1 MLVNLKVRTCIV
13 LVLLLFTSAMF
24 ISNGVAWMGL
34 NSSNEKLERVN
45 DAYSNQG
52 TQLNRAYAAFLRGR
66 LLLATSLMDM
76 QQGKTEQAN
85 AQAKRAETLMQE
97 GRQSL
102 DAFRKA
108 PRMAGSEAAV
118 AKLEAGYKQFDDVY
132 KRQAAALSS
141 MAIQEYLDLND
152 SGSKANTEFREGVN
166 GVLQFLDTRTDE
178 LVVQAETDHR
188 ISRTVTLAMLAI
200 ALVLAL
206 GCWLFINRTV
216 LRPLHQAGDHFDKIS
231 GGDFTGRI
239 EVRSTN
245 EIGQLFGAIKRMQE
259 SLTRTVATVRRGVDE
274 INVGAREIS
283 AGNTDLSSRTEQ
295 QAASLEETA
304 ASMEQLASTVKQNA
318 DNARQANQLAASA
331 SDVAERGGSAV
342 SEVVSTMQGISA
354 SSRKISEIVSVIDG
368 IAFQTNILALN
379 AAVEAARAG
388 EQGKGFAVVA
398 GEVRSL
404 AQRSAQAAKEI
415 KGLIEDSVTK
425 VGAGSQQVER
435 AGATMQEI
443 VASVKRVTDIMGE
456 ISAASEEQSSGIDQ
470 VNRAVSQMD
479 EVTQQNA
486 ALVEE
491 AAAAAGSLQEQAQRL
506 AEAVSVFKIN
516 AGEVIEVPAHQL
528 AQQRSAPRV
537 QAAQAAAPRAQAAA
551 PRAQAAAPRA
561 PVAQLSKPGHRSANA
576 AAHAPANKPEAP
588 AQESQL
594 EQESQSAPDAG
605 DAPAAPKPAPAA
617 APRKT
622 QVARPKPAA
631 TAATVVRPLRRP
643 ATRADAAGAPPAP
656 SASSRRAPPADDD
669 WESF

>member
-1 MLVNLKVRTCIV
+1 MLGNLKVRTCII
-13 LVLLLFTSAMF
+13 LVLLLFTGAMF

-34 NSSNEKLERVN
+34 NSGSDKLAQVNEAYANQATQLQR
-45 DAYSNQG
+45 AYS
-52 TQLNRAYAAFLRGR
+52 TFLRGR
-66 LLLATSLMDM
+66 LLLANSLMDM
-76 QQGKTEQAN
+76 QQGKTEQSTSQ
-85 AQAKRAETLMQE
+85 AQRADGLMAD
-97 GRQSL
+97 GL
-102 DAFRKA
+102 KLFDAFRKA
-108 PRMAGSEAAV
+108 PRMAGSEEIV
-118 AKLEAGYKQFDDVY
+118 AKLDAAYKQFDDVY
-132 KRQAAALSS
+132 RRQAAALKNL
-141 MAIQEYLDLND
+141 AIQDYLDLND
-152 SGSKANTEFREGVN
+152 AGAAANTAFREAVN
-166 GVLQFLDTRTDE
+166 NVLQFTDTRTDE
-178 LVVQAETDHR
+178 LIAQAETDHN
-188 ISRTVTLAMLAI
+188 ISRTVTIVMLAI

-206 GCWLFINRTV
+206 GCWIFISRTV
-216 LRPLHQAGDHFDKIS
+216 LRPLHEAGDHFEKIS
-231 GGDFTGRI
+231 AGDFTGRI

-245 EIGQLFGAIKRMQE
+245 EIGHLFGAIKRMQE
-259 SLTRTVATVRRGVDE
+259 SLTRTVASVRRGVEE
-274 INVGAREIS
+274 INLGAREIS

-304 ASMEQLASTVKQNA
+304 ASMEELASTVKQNA

-342 SEVVSTMQGISA
+342 SEVVNTMQEISA

-435 AGATMQEI
+435 AGSTMQEI

-516 AGEVIEVPAHQL
+516 AGEVIEVPARQL
-528 AQQRSAPRV
+528 AQQRSAP
-537 QAAQAAAPRAQAAA
+537 
-551 PRAQAAAPRA
+551 
-561 PVAQLSKPGHRSANA
+561 LM
-576 AAHAPANKPEAP
+576 
-588 AQESQL
+588 
-594 EQESQSAPDAG
+594 
-605 DAPAAPKPAPAA
+605 AAPKPAQEEPAKPAA
-617 APRKT
+617 QAEPAPAPKAAPAPRLT
-622 QVARPKPAA
+622 QVARPKPAGA
-631 TAATVVRPLRRP
+631 TAARPMRRP
-643 ATRADAAGAPPAP
+643 AARAADAAQAPAAAPKPATRRPPP
-656 SASSRRAPPADDD
+656 SDDD

>member
-13 LVLLLFTSAMF
+13 LVLLLFTGAMF

-34 NSSNEKLERVN
+34 NSSNDKLEQVN
-45 DAYSNQG
+45 AAYSNQG
-52 TQLNRAYAAFLRGR
+52 TQLNRANAALLRGR
-66 LLLATSLMDM
+66 LLLASSLMDM

-85 AQAKRAETLMQE
+85 AQTQRADALMREGAKW
-97 GRQSL
+97 L
-102 DAFRKA
+102 DAFHKA
-108 PRMAGSEAAV
+108 PRMAGSEALV
-118 AKLEAGYKQFDDVY
+118 AKLETAYKQFDDVY
-132 KRQAAALSS
+132 KRQAAALSK
-141 MAIQEYLDLND
+141 MAVQEYLDLND
-152 SGSKANTEFREGVN
+152 AGSAANTGFREAVN
-166 GVLQFLDTRTDE
+166 GVLDFLDKRTDE
-178 LVVQAETDHR
+178 LVAQAEVDHR
-188 ISRTVTLAMLAI
+188 ISRTVTIALLAI

-206 GCWLFINRTV
+206 GCWIFINRTV
-216 LRPLHQAGDHFDKIS
+216 LRPLHQAGDHFDKIA

-274 INVGAREIS
+274 INVGSREIS

-342 SEVVSTMQGISA
+342 AEVVSTMQGISA

-506 AEAVSVFKIN
+506 AEAVAVFKIN
-516 AGEVIEVPAHQL
+516 AGEVIEVPAHAL
-528 AQQRSAPRV
+528 AQQP
-537 QAAQAAAPRAQAAA
+537 AAPRM
-551 PRAQAAAPRA
+551 PAPRA
-561 PVAQLSKPGHRSANA
+561 PTQASRPSAPAARLAKPASAPA
-576 AAHAPANKPEAP
+576 EQAPHSAAHAGSESSEAVQ
-588 AQESQL
+588 ADT
-594 EQESQSAPDAG
+594 DAG
-605 DAPAAPKPAPAA
+605 DAQAAKP

-631 TAATVVRPLRRP
+631 TAATVARPLRRP
-643 ATRADAAGAPPAP
+643 ATRADSAMDAAPAA
-656 SASSRRAPPADDD
+656 SASRRPPPADDD

>member
-1 MLVNLKVRTCIV
+1 MLVNLKVRTCII
-13 LVLLLFTSAMF
+13 LVLLLFTGAMF
-24 ISNGVAWMGL
+24 LSNGVAWMGL
-34 NSSNEKLERVN
+34 NSSNTKLDQIN
-45 DAYSNQG
+45 SAY
-52 TQLNRAYAAFLRGR
+52 TDRAVPLNRAYTVFLRAR
-66 LLLATSLMDM
+66 LLLSTALMDM
-76 QQGKTEQAN
+76 QQGKTEQAA
-85 AQAKRAETLMQE
+85 AQAKRSEGLMQDAFKMM
-97 GRQSL
+97 

-108 PRMAGSEAAV
+108 PPLAGTEALGQALEAALKEYDTV
-118 AKLEAGYKQFDDVY
+118 LKG
-132 KRQAAALSS
+132 QAAALSN
-141 MAIQEYLDLND
+141 MAIQDYLNLND
-152 SGSKANTEFREGVN
+152 SASNVNTKFREAVDN
-166 GVLQFLDTRTDE
+166 YLSFIDKRTDE
-178 LVVQAETDHR
+178 FAAQAAVDHGVSRSVTIALLV
-188 ISRTVTLAMLAI
+188 I
-200 ALVLAL
+200 ALVLAI
-206 GCWLFINRTV
+206 GCWIFINRTV
-216 LRPLHQAGDHFDKIS
+216 LKPLHEAGDHFEKIS

-245 EIGQLFGAIKRMQE
+245 EIGQLFAAIKRMQE

-274 INVGAREIS
+274 INVGSREIS

-304 ASMEQLASTVKQNA
+304 ASMEELASTVKQNA

-342 SEVVSTMQGISA
+342 AEVVNTMQGISA

-415 KGLIEDSVTK
+415 KGLIEDSVSK

-506 AEAVSVFKIN
+506 AEAVAVFKIN
-516 AGEVIEVPAHQL
+516 AGDVIEVPARQL
-528 AQQRSAPRV
+528 AQQHSAPRV
-537 QAAQAAAPRAQAAA
+537 AAAQT
-551 PRAQAAAPRA
+551 
-561 PVAQLSKPGHRSANA
+561 
-576 AAHAPANKPEAP
+576 EA
-588 AQESQL
+588 
-594 EQESQSAPDAG
+594 
-605 DAPAAPKPAPAA
+605 PAPAA
-617 APRKT
+617 RTAKPAVQAAAKPESAAEPDHSPVTPPAAPAPRLA
-622 QVARPKPAA
+622 QPARARPTANSGA
-631 TAATVVRPLRRP
+631 TAARPLRRP
-643 ATRADAAGAPPAP
+643 VVKTTDATDVKPVKPAP
-656 SASSRRAPPADDD
+656 SAARRAPPADDD

>member
-1 MLVNLKVRTCIV
+1 MLVNLKVRTCLI
-13 LVLLLFTSAMF
+13 LVLLLFTGAMF

-34 NSSNEKLERVN
+34 DSSSQKLDQVNE
-45 DAYSNQG
+45 AYS
-52 TQLNRAYAAFLRGR
+52 TQAAQVNRAYSLFVSGR
-66 LLLATSLMDM
+66 LLLANSLMDM
-76 QQGKTEQAN
+76 QQGKTEQATSQ
-85 AQAKRAETLMQE
+85 AQRAEKLMQD
-97 GRQSL
+97 GAKAL
-102 DAFRKA
+102 DAYSKG
-108 PRMAGSEAAV
+108 PRLPGSEAV
-118 AKLEAGYKQFDDVY
+118 NGKLESAYRQFDGLV

-141 MAIQEYLDLND
+141 MAVQEYLDLND
-152 SGSKANTEFREGVN
+152 AGTAANAALRDAVGE
-166 GVLQFLDTRTDE
+166 VLAFVDASTDE
-178 LVVQAETDHR
+178 LIAQAGAAHGV
-188 ISRTVTLAMLAI
+188 SRTVTIVMLAI
-200 ALVLAL
+200 ALALAL
-206 GCWLFINRTV
+206 GCWVFINRTV
-216 LRPLHQAGDHFDKIS
+216 LRPLHEAGNHFEKIS
-231 GGDFTGRI
+231 AGDFTGRI

-245 EIGQLFGAIKRMQE
+245 EIGHLFAAVKRMQE

-274 INVGAREIS
+274 INVGSREIS
-283 AGNTDLSSRTEQ
+283 AGNADLSSRTEQ

-304 ASMEQLASTVKQNA
+304 ASMEELASTVKQNA

-342 SEVVSTMQGISA
+342 SEVVNTMQEISA

-506 AEAVSVFKIN
+506 AEAVAVFKIN

-528 AQQRSAPRV
+528 GGYSTPTLT
-537 QAAQAAAPRAQAAA
+537 QA
-551 PRAQAAAPRA
+551 
-561 PVAQLSKPGHRSANA
+561 
-576 AAHAPANKPEAP
+576 
-588 AQESQL
+588 
-594 EQESQSAPDAG
+594 
-605 DAPAAPKPAPAA
+605 
-617 APRKT
+617 
-622 QVARPKPAA
+622 
-631 TAATVVRPLRRP
+631 
-643 ATRADAAGAPPAP
+643 
-656 SASSRRAPPADDD
+656 
-669 WESF
+669 